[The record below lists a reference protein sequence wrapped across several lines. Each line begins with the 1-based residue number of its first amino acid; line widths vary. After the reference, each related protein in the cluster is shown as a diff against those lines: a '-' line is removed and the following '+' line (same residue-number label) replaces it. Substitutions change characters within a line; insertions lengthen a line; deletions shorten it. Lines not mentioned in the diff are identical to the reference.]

1 MESHSVSKLI
11 GSPPGYVGFQEGGQL
26 TEKVRRKPYSVIL
39 FDEIEKAHPD
49 LLNILL
55 QILDEGH
62 IQDSKGRLVN
72 FKNTII
78 IMTSNIGA
86 WESADIQS
94 LGFNIGQGNKNKDDE
109 SYEKM
114 KLKLIEV
121 LKESL
126 PPEFLN
132 RIDEVLVFRKLDEKD
147 AKKIVSLM
155 VQDVKEKMKARNIIL
170 SVGDGLIK
178 FIVQSGFS
186 EEYGARNLK
195 RSVQEILE
203 NALVDYLI
211 EKGYVNKQ
219 IKQVKVSVEF
229 KKNKIQFS

>member
-170 SVGDGLIK
+170 SVGDGLIN

-219 IKQVKVSVEF
+219 IKQVKVSLEF